1 MIDTN
6 HQLRLLEEF
15 HQEIRFLHSRDS
27 EWKPQD
33 DLQTCKLD
41 RNLSIMV
48 ITHIVLPDSRKINYL
63 CYVIL
68 VQNFLG
74 SNARPLENS
83 RRSKCTR
90 RDHNQ
95 PRSLDNDLA
104 RWIRSSVTFADILY
118 TYSSIISGRNQ
129 IKTRKL
135 DKEGDHTQKWR
146 GWPDFCP
153 TLSSWHYGTDY
164 KCSYALYPNAF
175 QSWYRCT

>member
-1 MIDTN
+1 
-6 HQLRLLEEF
+6 
-15 HQEIRFLHSRDS
+15 
-27 EWKPQD
+27 
-33 DLQTCKLD
+33 
-41 RNLSIMV
+41 MV

-104 RWIRSSVTFADILY
+104 RWIRSSVAFADILY
-118 TYSSIISGRNQ
+118 AYSSVISGRNQ

-135 DKEGDHTQKWR
+135 DKEGDHTQK
-146 GWPDFCP
+146 
-153 TLSSWHYGTDY
+153 
-164 KCSYALYPNAF
+164 
-175 QSWYRCT
+175 